1 MASDMVKV
9 TFTVDALTADLIREL
24 AEAWEVPKSEAVS
37 RAIRQ
42 AKERQLLQKTRRTA
56 VAVLE
61 HLEQETLLSARE
73 RKARFACAVQ
83 LPKHCNPTGKA
94 ASESLILIP
103 T

>member
-24 AEAWEVPKSEAVS
+24 AEAWEVPKSEAVR

-42 AKERQLLQKTRRTA
+42 AKERQLLQKTVRTA

-61 HLEQETLLSARE
+61 HLEQEPPLSTGE
-73 RKARFACAVQ
+73 RKARLAWAEQ
-83 LPKHCNPTGKA
+83 LRKDWNPRSR
-94 ASESLILIP
+94 ASSE
-103 T
+103 

>member
-24 AEAWEVPKSEAVS
+24 AEAWEVPKSEAVR

-42 AKERQLLQKTRRTA
+42 AKERQLLQKTVRTA

-61 HLEQETLLSARE
+61 HLEQEPLLSAGE
-73 RKARFACAVQ
+73 RKARLAGAEQ
-83 LPKHCNPTGKA
+83 LRKDWSPRSKA
-94 ASESLILIP
+94 SSE
-103 T
+103 